1 MMNSPR
7 FISDKDLQ
15 YLRDYCKY
23 KIGKNVKI
31 ANSCSIYCKELEI
44 GDNSLISDYTLL
56 TGTIKMGKFCHIA
69 HYTHISGS
77 EGEVKLADYVGIGS
91 RCSIYTANDDYLGNS
106 LYTPCPDKYCARTY
120 GRVTMEKFVMLGW
133 GSFVFPSS
141 YLEEGAHFG
150 FSSKIRG
157 RYPGYALYTSYGN
170 EKAKFNKQLPKY
182 IMADVAK
189 KLEENLK

>member
-1 MMNSPR
+1 MINNR
-7 FISDKDLQ
+7 FCNDEELQ
-15 YLRDYCKY
+15 KLRDFYQY

-31 ANSCSIYCKELEI
+31 AINCTLKCEELEI
-44 GDNSLISDYTLL
+44 GDNTLISDYALL
-56 TGTIKMGKFCHIA
+56 TGKIKMGKYCHIA

-77 EGEVKLADYVGIGS
+77 QAEVELADYVGIGS

-120 GRVTMEKFVMLGW
+120 GKVTMEKFVMLGW
-133 GSFVFPSS
+133 GSFVFPDS

-170 EKAKFNKQLPKY
+170 EKAKFLHLGIINFC
-182 IMADVAK
+182 
-189 KLEENLK
+189 